1 MRAVQDG
8 PGRVEILTT
17 KNPRRDISI
26 SVTSVSFFITG
37 LLGLG
42 ILWAVVYFV
51 VYGTSPVIFGGIRS
65 MPEGGPFEALGPTAM
80 TVLGFLFVFLSGLG
94 FVAGYWLWQSRAR
107 GGKLG
112 LVLAA
117 AGIVFAIGFLV
128 PLWLILHPL
137 QLVLIMTARKNLRE
151 G

>member
-1 MRAVQDG
+1 MYPEV
-8 PGRVEILTT
+8 VKILTT
-17 KNPRRDISI
+17 KNPRRDVSI
-26 SVTSVSFFITG
+26 TVTSVSFFITG
-37 LLGLG
+37 LGGLA

-51 VYGTSPVIFGGIRS
+51 LYGTSPVIFGGIRAL
-65 MPEGGPFEALGPTAM
+65 GGPFEALGPTAM
-80 TVLGFLFVFLSGLG
+80 TVLGFLFVLLCGLG

-117 AGIVFAIGFLV
+117 VGIVFAIGFLV

-137 QLVLIMTARKNLRE
+137 QLVLIMTGRKNLRE

>member
-1 MRAVQDG
+1 M
-8 PGRVEILTT
+8 
-17 KNPRRDISI
+17 
-26 SVTSVSFFITG
+26 TSVSFFITG

-42 ILWAVVYFV
+42 ILWAVVHFV
-51 VYGTSPVIFGGIRS
+51 LYGTSPLIFGGIRS

-117 AGIVFAIGFLV
+117 VGIVFAIGFLV